1 MNIDVPVLI
10 SILSLI
16 VAATMCIINL
26 SNLKRN
32 RSHDS
37 RQEAIELTTLLVK
50 LENISNGINEIKS
63 KMREMENDNKELRD
77 RLIIVEQSAKSA
89 HRRLDTMKLMN
100 EEGKE

>member
-1 MNIDVPVLI
+1 MKIEVPVLI
-10 SILSLI
+10 SLLSLI

-26 SNLKRN
+26 SNLKRS
-32 RSHDS
+32 RSHDT

-63 KMREMENDNKELRD
+63 KMRDMENDNKELRD
-77 RLIIVEQSAKSA
+77 RLIVCEQAVKSA
-89 HRRLDTMKLMN
+89 HRRLDAMELN